1 MYIERSFIMIVH
13 EKTGTS
19 NWQSSCGA
27 DFSFVDKFVRNK
39 AISPRIFQSVREEAD
54 KKVVEAYEYI
64 QDVSDNEAADWLDEM
79 RADVQRQNDLILA
92 QENVNPEDGFGIPA
106 YVESKLYPEPVEL
119 SSGEKQMIE
128 ENRQLYL
135 SELYNAVMKDGL
147 DSYLSEDTLDVLNSD
162 KTFPYQAYAE
172 SVMLEEAHEMEQ
184 QVQREA
190 KAKAAQEPR
199 VSSDYLIP
207 DEQNDYEASLS
218 DKGLDDGSIDFD

>member
-1 MYIERSFIMIVH
+1 MIVH

-39 AISPRIFQSVREEAD
+39 AISTRVFQSVREEAD
-54 KKVVEAYEYI
+54 KKIVEAYEYI

-92 QENVNPEDGFGIPA
+92 QENVNHEDGFGIPA

-147 DSYLSEDTLDVLNSD
+147 DSYLSEDTLSVLNSD
-162 KTFPYQAYAE
+162 KSFPYQAYAE

-184 QVQREA
+184 QAQREAKA

>member
-1 MYIERSFIMIVH
+1 MCIERSVIMIVH

-39 AISPRIFQSVREEAD
+39 AISTRVFQSVREEAD

-64 QDVSDNEAADWLDEM
+64 QDVSDNEAANWLDEI
-79 RADVQRQNDLILA
+79 RAEVQRQNDLILE

-106 YVESKLYPEPVEL
+106 YVESELCPEPVEL

-147 DSYLSEDTLDVLNSD
+147 DSYLSEDTLSVLNSD
-162 KTFPYQAYAE
+162 KTFPYQAYAK

-184 QVQREA
+184 QAQREA